1 MSRENV
7 VAIILGHRGPNIM
20 ACVKK
25 KKIKTQST
33 TRQQTIKK
41 ITKSSRS
48 VLYLSKFKRNWPL
61 LDLREDCAN
70 YLFLV

>member
-25 KKIKTQST
+25 KEKNST